1 MTTTPTTSLS
11 FTDSTWPQLPFD
23 NADLLGGVDPKT
35 PEQSSTNDLL
45 IGLREIDRGRSF
57 LAWTTYRSVIELI
70 GRHVD
75 ADRGVAGAPSG
86 FVDLAKKISRV
97 RGITQ
102 RAAELLMDESIAVL
116 HHLPHVA
123 EVLRDGWITPEL
135 MKVVVSR
142 TALVHGRES
151 APKVDA
157 EIAELIR
164 RRRRLWSKKTIT
176 DMTDRVVF
184 RHDRDAVREA
194 RERCL
199 DKRGVWTS
207 FSNDGTGEIA
217 GTMAADRVELCGL
230 VINTLANTVCPHDGR
245 SSQNRKSDA
254 MFALLSGTQFEC
266 DCGREDCPAEIPE
279 AGTIPHVQYVIHL
292 MANEATVA
300 DLDTVTGRPRP
311 EPEPEGHSD
320 NSSERQL
327 DLDVTAT
334 GATEQPDDTPT
345 PDDTH
350 QSARRERDAAVEAGP
365 TGIDTAANPIV
376 TPDVPPTVAS
386 TGSSDLPAG
395 AAPGYLFGKGVI
407 APEFVRDL
415 ASHPNARFTR
425 LVPSGVRPEDVVLP
439 PTLPSDPYRPSA
451 ALDTFVRL
459 SYGTCA
465 DVACTRSSFDAD
477 LDHVTE
483 YDHHNPA
490 AGGQTTPIGLNPK
503 CRFDHL
509 HKTHSGWIDDQYR
522 DPHTGRL
529 VIDYTTPE
537 GLILP
542 GPAETME
549 DFFPGLRRYRFDDP
563 PPAPPGTHLKPDG
576 ERVLDQDPNLSHTHR
591 LARKLR
597 RRRLERQRNRARN
610 QTPAGHA
617 DSPAPPF

>member
-1 MTTTPTTSLS
+1 MTNTPTTSLS
-11 FTDSTWPQLPFD
+11 FTDSRWPQLPHD

-57 LAWTTYRSVIELI
+57 LAWSTYRSVMELI

-176 DMTDRVVF
+176 DMADRVVF

-207 FSNDGTGEIA
+207 FSTDGTGEIA
-217 GTMAADRVELCGL
+217 GTMAADRVELCSL
-230 VINTLANTVCPHDGR
+230 VIGALANTVCPHDGR

-266 DCGREDCPAEIPE
+266 ECGREDCPAEIPE
-279 AGTIPHVQYVIHL
+279 AGSIPKVQYVIHL
-292 MANEATVA
+292 LANEATVA
-300 DLDTVTGRPRP
+300 DLDTVTGRPQPRPAPATP
-311 EPEPEGHSD
+311 EPDPEVHSD
-320 NSSERQL
+320 NSSETPL
-327 DLDVTAT
+327 DLGAPAT
-334 GATEQPDDTPT
+334 GATE
-345 PDDTH
+345 
-350 QSARRERDAAVEAGP
+350 RDAAAEAVESVEAEP
-365 TGIDTAANPIV
+365 AGIDTPANPVV
-376 TPDVPPTVAS
+376 TPDVAS

-425 LVPSGVRPEDVVLP
+425 LVPRGVRPEDVVLP

-451 ALDTFVRL
+451 ALDEYVRL
-459 SYGTCA
+459 SYATCA

-509 HKTHSGWIDDQYR
+509 HKTHSEWVDDQHR
-522 DPHTGRL
+522 DPHTSRL
-529 VIDYTTPE
+529 IIEYTTPE

-563 PPAPPGTHLKPDG
+563 PQAPPTPPGPPGPPGAYLKPDG
-576 ERVLDQDPNLSHTHR
+576 ERILDREST
-591 LARKLR
+591 LARKHR

-610 QTPAGHA
+610 QTPATQT
-617 DSPAPPF
+617 DSPDPPF